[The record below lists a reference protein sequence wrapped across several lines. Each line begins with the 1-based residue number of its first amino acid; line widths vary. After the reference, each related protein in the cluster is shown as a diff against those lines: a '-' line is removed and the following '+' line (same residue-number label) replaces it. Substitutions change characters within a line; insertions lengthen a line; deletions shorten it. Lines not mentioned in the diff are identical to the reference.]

1 MKNKLINLYENTYKD
16 KAYEK
21 RLEKYNETINKWKE
35 YRQKIKDG
43 TITLEE
49 YTNRKSFKH
58 YLTYFLEFDSNI
70 FGLSRPGN
78 AYQYMIKMN
87 DNGTFYLNK
96 YDNEEEQKEADRET
110 ANIYFEEKIKPL
122 LKKIVN
128 CNSFKE
134 LYDLEKDDLYKKFVA
149 KQIIKKMI
157 CLESKVKECEFKYRI
172 AQIYKDPVIE
182 KGCEL
187 LKIEYEGMSQ
197 IKQNINI
204 MEKAFEILSLDIN
217 EITEKQSFEVSK
229 TLSKILFAKEN
240 QTSDSENKN
249 YIFEIISNAL
259 KEDYKQ
265 IILTGAPGT
274 GKTYNVRSYVS
285 DQIKLNK
292 DRSEFVQFHPSYD
305 YSDFIEGLRPA
316 IIFKAANDKPTFVKT
331 DGIFKAFCR
340 KVVSENY
347 NKIKA
352 KNPTDVNLQ
361 FSELYK
367 KYEDNCTDKYF
378 FIIDEINRADLSKV
392 FGELM
397 FGLEESYRGIKNS
410 FQTQYKNLRTY
421 QIESDGKA
429 RLLSFDCFEG
439 GFFIPKNLYIIGT
452 MNDIDK
458 SVDVFD
464 FALRRRFQWIE
475 VNAKKI
481 CEQSLINMLKI
492 DKEEAKNLANRICN
506 MNDVISNKG
515 AEFGLSEAYHIGHA
529 YFKELNSSTLQE
541 IFNNDIALIIK
552 EYTRGR
558 NSEEVDKL
566 IHKCADALEVSY
578 EQ

>member
-1 MKNKLINLYENTYKD
+1 MKNELINLYENTYKD
-16 KAYEK
+16 KVYEK

-43 TITLEE
+43 TITLED
-49 YTNRKSFKH
+49 YTNRKNFKH
-58 YLTYFLEFDSNI
+58 YLTYFLEFDSADI
-70 FGLSRPGN
+70 GSSRCGN
-78 AYQYMIKMN
+78 AFQYMIKMN

-172 AQIYKDPVIE
+172 AEIYEHLAIKRGCKLFEIE
-182 KGCEL
+182 NK
-187 LKIEYEGMSQ
+187 GMSQ

-204 MEKAFEILSLDIN
+204 MEKAFEILSLNIN

-229 TLSKILFAKEN
+229 TLSEMLFAKEN
-240 QTSDSENKN
+240 KTADSENKN
-249 YIFEIISNAL
+249 YIFEIISDAL
-259 KEDYKQ
+259 KDYNQ
-265 IILTGAPGT
+265 IVLTGAPGT
-274 GKTYNVRSYVS
+274 GKTYNVRSYVN
-285 DQIKLNK
+285 DQIKTNN

-316 IIFKAANDKPTFVKT
+316 IIFNAANDKPTFVKQ

-340 KVVSENY
+340 KVIMNNFKELGDALPVSFKDFKDKYSDAEEN
-347 NKIKA
+347 NKFK
-352 KNPTDVNLQ
+352 T
-361 FSELYK
+361 
-367 KYEDNCTDKYF
+367 KYF

-421 QIESDGKA
+421 QTESDGKA
-429 RLLSFDCFEG
+429 HLLSFDCFEG

-464 FALRRRFQWIE
+464 FALRRRFRWIE

-481 CEQSLINMLKI
+481 CAQSLINMLKI
-492 DKEEAKNLANRICN
+492 DKEKAKDLANRICK
-506 MNDVISNKG
+506 MNDVISNEG
-515 AEFGLSEAYHIGHA
+515 AKFGLSEAYHIGHA
-529 YFKELNSSTLQE
+529 YFKEYNSSTLQE

-558 NSEEVDKL
+558 NSEDVDKL
-566 IHKCADALEVSY
+566 IHKCADALKVSY
-578 EQ
+578 EK